1 MRNLGCYCYS
11 LSSENELT
19 GTPKLSLFR
28 YSRARIMW
36 RLSNEAINKRFRNL
50 KYVIAR
56 KLCLTRPASIISCGV
71 HARGAEGKYFIVR
84 G

>member
-1 MRNLGCYCYS
+1 
-11 LSSENELT
+11 
-19 GTPKLSLFR
+19 
-28 YSRARIMW
+28 MW
-36 RLSNEAINKRFRNL
+36 RLSNEEINERFRNL